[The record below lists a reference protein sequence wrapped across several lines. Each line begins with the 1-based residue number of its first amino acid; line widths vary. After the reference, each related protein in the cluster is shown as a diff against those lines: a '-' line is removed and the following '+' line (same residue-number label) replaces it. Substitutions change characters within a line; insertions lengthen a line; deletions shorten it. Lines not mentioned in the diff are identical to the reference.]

1 MERQS
6 DGEKQENPGGFVSDK
21 YSNYLLL
28 AAQAMLCKKMSCL
41 AANKILRHKLCQFG
55 KDICTVLPITMLP

>member
-6 DGEKQENPGGFVSDK
+6 DGEKYENPGGFVSDK

-41 AANKILRHKLCQFG
+41 AANKILRHKLC
-55 KDICTVLPITMLP
+55 